1 LDGKLLGLAG
11 DGINQNAVMLM
22 DKLDPNRLA
31 GAKKVLQQMRGGL
44 DASGKV
50 VSSGISKGTPLAVGL
65 DAIMELTD
73 DSEPFS
79 KNAFDAVG
87 SGVGTLGGIKL
98 GASLGA
104 LGGPAAPITVPLGAI
119 LGAIALSEVGQKAT
133 GGIYNI
139 VNPDGVQNYKIK
151 KIRKA
156 GELEAVKAEVLREI
170 ERQDMLAQIEM
181 RQKLKDIDDQNR
193 LITGGF

>member
-1 LDGKLLGLAG
+1 MDGKLLGLAG
-11 DGINQNAVMLM
+11 DGINQNTVMLM
-22 DKLDPNRLA
+22 DKLDPNRMA
-31 GAKKVLQQMRGGL
+31 GAKEVLKKIKGGVKT
-44 DASGKV
+44 A
-50 VSSGISKGTPLAVGL
+50 GTPLAVGI
-65 DAIMELTD
+65 DAALELAD
-73 DSEPFS
+73 ESEPFS
-79 KNAFDAVG
+79 KNLADATG
-87 SGVGTLGGIKL
+87 SGLGTWGGLTLGAK
-98 GASLGA
+98 LGA
-104 LGGPAAPITVPLGAI
+104 LGGPALAPVTVPIGAI

>member
-1 LDGKLLGLAG
+1 LDGKLLGLAD

-22 DKLDPNRLA
+22 DKLDPKRLA
-31 GAKKVLQQMRGGL
+31 GAKET
-44 DASGKV
+44 
-50 VSSGISKGTPLAVGL
+50 ISKFLGNTGTNLKTGIAGGTPLAVGL
-65 DAIMELTD
+65 DAILELTD
-73 DSEPFS
+73 GSEPFS
-79 KNAFDAVG
+79 KNLADATG
-87 SGVGTLGGIKL
+87 SGLGTWGGLSLGAKL
-98 GASLGA
+98 GAA
-104 LGGPAAPITVPLGAI
+104 GGPWGSVIGSI

-139 VNPDGVQNYKIK
+139 VNPDGIQDFKIK

-156 GELEAVKAEVLREI
+156 GELEGAKREVLREI

-181 RQKLKDIDDQNR
+181 RQKLKDIEDQNR

>member
-1 LDGKLLGLAG
+1 MDGKLLNLAS
-11 DGINQNAVMLM
+11 DGYNQNTVMLM
-22 DKLDPNRLA
+22 DKLDPNRFA
-31 GAKKVLQQMRGGL
+31 GAKEVLKKIKGGVKT
-44 DASGKV
+44 A
-50 VSSGISKGTPLAVGL
+50 GTPLAVGI
-65 DAIMELTD
+65 DAALELAD
-73 DSEPFS
+73 ESEPFS
-79 KNAFDAVG
+79 KNLADATG
-87 SGVGTLGGIKL
+87 SGLGTWGGLTLGAK
-98 GASLGA
+98 LGA

-139 VNPDGVQNYKIK
+139 VNPDGVQDYRIK

-170 ERQDMLAQIEM
+170 QRQDMLAQIEM

>member
-1 LDGKLLGLAG
+1 
-11 DGINQNAVMLM
+11 MLM
-22 DKLDPNRLA
+22 DKLDPNRFA
-31 GAKKVLQQMRGGL
+31 GAKETL
-44 DASGKV
+44 GKFLGNV
-50 VSSGISKGTPLAVGL
+50 DKTGTKLNTGIAGGTPLAVGL
-65 DAIMELTD
+65 DAVLELTD
-73 DSEPFS
+73 GSEPFT
-79 KNAFDAVG
+79 KNVADAAG
-87 SGVGTLGGIKL
+87 SGLGTWGGLTLGAKL
-98 GASLGA
+98 GAA
-104 LGGPAAPITVPLGAI
+104 GGPWGSVIGSI

-139 VNPDGVQNYKIK
+139 VNPDGVQNHKIK

-181 RQKLKDIDDQNR
+181 RQKLKDIDDSNR

>member
-1 LDGKLLGLAG
+1 MDGKLLGLAN
-11 DGINQNAVMLM
+11 DGINQNTVMLM
-22 DKLDPNRLA
+22 DKLDPKRLA
-31 GAKKVLQQMRGGL
+31 GAKET
-44 DASGKV
+44 
-50 VSSGISKGTPLAVGL
+50 ISKFLGNTGTNLKDGIAGGTPLAVGL
-65 DAIMELTD
+65 DAILELTD
-73 DSEPFS
+73 SSEPFS
-79 KNAFDAVG
+79 KNLADATG
-87 SGVGTLGGIKL
+87 SGLGTWGGLSLGAKL
-98 GASLGA
+98 GAA
-104 LGGPAAPITVPLGAI
+104 GGPWGSVIGSI

-193 LITGGF
+193 LLTGGF